1 MNTSAR
7 DLLESL
13 FRSAVAAAHPAGILP
28 PNLPAPPPRGRLVI
42 LAAGK
47 AAGSMTEV
55 AERCYLAQL
64 PPDRLAGIEET
75 RSSGRH
81 AETLGP
87 RIDAKGEEVTA
98 RRQEFFLKRVERR
111 QAENLIEES
120 EAQEAIEA
128 GRRGQQALD
137 DRYGSRLRHAGA
149 KDTERPVP
157 AAAWIASQPPAGS
170 MDGEENESSKNK
182 T

>member
-1 MNTSAR
+1 LRRLLRIRELEEEQNRMALESALGDLHRLENALSATIERGRQGRRLVEASAR
-7 DLLESL
+7 T
-13 FRSAVAAAHPAGILP
+13 G
-28 PNLPAPPPRGRLVI
+28 
-42 LAAGK
+42 
-47 AAGSMTEV
+47 
-55 AERCYLAQL
+55 QL
-64 PPDRLAGIEET
+64 TDRLAGIEET